1 MLAAVLLATLL
12 AGCGPGQP
20 RTPRHVVLITIDTL
34 RADHMSVYG
43 YPRATT
49 PRIQAL
55 ADAGVVFERAIA
67 QWPKT
72 GPSMASAFIGQYPQ
86 TTGITH
92 KAAVKLPEA
101 YLTLPELFQRQG
113 FHTIAAVSNGVLA
126 ERLGWDAGFDEY
138 LATWPKDGIPPG
150 KGALRKLMA
159 ADQVNALALPALERH
174 AEGERLFL
182 WLHYYDPH
190 SPYLLPEGTENP
202 FLGDAHYRGG
212 ETVHLEALGMHSLA
226 PHRELKYYV
235 AQYDANILVV
245 DRAVGEVIDRMR
257 SLEML
262 DDTLIVLT
270 SDHGESLGEHDLN
283 FGHGRHPYNTT
294 AHVPLLFFYPGA
306 FDARRVAEPVELVDL
321 YPTLR
326 DLIAPDH
333 EIPGLEGDSL
343 VPRLIGDQPPEQA
356 PEAAFAFS
364 QAGDRSVPHH
374 YRSIQDS
381 TWKLVYH
388 PPVYRRKRQVKP
400 ELYELYNL
408 EQDPLETENLA
419 EIHVDQLRRLRR
431 ELFAWMN
438 GQWIMPRRS
447 YAVERSKET
456 LEALRALGYI
466 E

>member
-1 MLAAVLLATLL
+1 MLAALLVAC
-12 AGCGPGQP
+12 APGVP
-20 RTPRHVVLITIDTL
+20 RAPRHVVLITIDTL

-55 ADAGVVFERAIA
+55 ADDGVVFERAIA

-101 YLTLPELFQRQG
+101 YLTLPELFQREG
-113 FHTIAAVSNGVLA
+113 FRTVAAVSNGVLA
-126 ERLGWDAGFDEY
+126 DRLGWNAGFDEY
-138 LATWPKDGIPPG
+138 LQTWPKDGIPPG
-150 KGALRKLMA
+150 RGALRKLMA
-159 ADQVNALALPALERH
+159 ADRVNELVLPALERH
-174 AEGERLFL
+174 ASGRRPSDERLFL

-190 SPYLLPEGTENP
+190 SPYLLPEGMDNP
-202 FLGDAHYRGG
+202 FLDDDHYQGSQ
-212 ETVHLEALGMHSLA
+212 TVDPATLGMHSLA
-226 PHRELKYYV
+226 PHTELKYYV
-235 AQYDANILVV
+235 AQYDANILVA

-257 SLEML
+257 SLDL
-262 DDTLIVLT
+262 LGDTLIVLT

-294 AHVPLLFFYPGA
+294 VHVPLIFYYPEA
-306 FDARRVAEPVELVDL
+306 FDRRRVAEPVELVDL
-321 YPTLR
+321 YPTIR
-326 DLIAPDH
+326 DLIAPDR
-333 EIPGLEGDSL
+333 EIPGLEGESL
-343 VPRLIGDQPPEQA
+343 LPRLMGHEPPEQTSA
-356 PEAAFAFS
+356 TAFAFS
-364 QAGDRSVPHH
+364 QAGDRGVPHH

-381 TWKLVYH
+381 NWKLVYH
-388 PPVYRRKRQVKP
+388 PPVFRRKRQVKP
-400 ELYELYNL
+400 ERYELYNL

-419 EIHVDQLRRLRR
+419 EVHVDQLRRLRA
-431 ELFAWMN
+431 ELFEWMN
-438 GQWIMPRRS
+438 GGWIMPRRS